1 MTKRICIAAVFMS
14 VAISVL
20 AQKIEQA
27 KEYLKTNKLIE
38 AKAEIDRFFAMQI
51 NKKNPDALYTKAKI
65 YSAVAMNA
73 DLAPQFPD
81 ARMEAFM
88 ALKQY
93 TEVDDKML
101 IALQIDGYKP
111 INDIYTGFYTEAAT
125 NFNEKRY
132 DKALTGFINA
142 ITVSAFM
149 TQKGWISLKLDTN
162 SVLYA
167 GVAAEKLGRL
177 PEAAT
182 HYGLLIEARA
192 KGTGFDEIYKWVAN
206 YYFEAKDPAKAIHFL
221 KIGKEVYPG
230 NEFWPALEIDMTR
243 QSGNREQLFATYE
256 QVIADNP
263 ENHLYMYNYAVELYQ
278 HAYNIDIAKRPSNSE
293 VLINKAQQSIRNA
306 LRIKPDYSRAQLFAG
321 QIAYNKAIDL
331 LKTNKTAALEFLDEA
346 IPYFLEVEKLISPKP
361 TLTRDEKADLSEVLD
376 LLITIYDQKKMET
389 KVKEYE
395 QKFNDVKKRG

>member
-1 MTKRICIAAVFMS
+1 MTKRICLVAVIMS
-14 VAISVL
+14 VTISLL

-27 KEYLKTNKLIE
+27 KEYLKTNKLSE
-38 AKAEIDRFFAMQI
+38 AKAEIDRFFTMQI

-65 YSAVAMNA
+65 YSAVAMDA
-73 DLAPQFPD
+73 GLAPRFPD
-81 ARMEAFM
+81 ARMDAFI

-125 NFNEKRY
+125 NFNEKKY
-132 DKALTGFINA
+132 DRALTGFINA

-182 HYGLLIEARA
+182 HYGSLIEARA
-192 KGTGFDEIYKWVAN
+192 KGSGFDEIHKWIAN
-206 YYFEAKDPAKAIHFL
+206 YYYELKDYTTATNFL

-230 NEFWPALEIDMTR
+230 NEFWPALEIDIIR

-256 QVIADNP
+256 QVISGNP
-263 ENHLYMYNYAVELYQ
+263 ANHLYLYNYAVELCQY
-278 HAYNIDIAKRPSNSE
+278 AYNIDMAKRPSNSE
-293 VLINKAQQSIRNA
+293 ALINKAQQSIRNA
-306 LRIKPDYSRAQLFAG
+306 LQIRPDYTRAQLFAG
-321 QIAYNKAIDL
+321 QIAYNKAIDV
-331 LKTNKTAALEFLDEA
+331 LKTNKPAAMQYLDEA
-346 IPYFLEVEKLISPKP
+346 IPYFLKVEKLISPKAK
-361 TLTRDEKADLSEVLD
+361 LTSDEKADLSEVLD
-376 LLITIYDQKKMET
+376 LLITIYGQKKMDS

-395 QKFNDVKKRG
+395 QKLNDAKKRA